1 MQGKLKSHKN
11 NRMNRPGFD
20 LILLMAVLVL
30 LVFSVCFVYTA
41 SSAKAER
48 AHDDSAFYLK
58 RQLLRL
64 ALGLILMF
72 LMLRVDYHVVLRW
85 SPLFFGM
92 AVILLLVLLFLPE
105 SMAIRGAHRWISVG
119 SLQLQPSELAKFCLI
134 MYLAANLTK
143 PSLDLRN
150 FTDGLLPQL
159 LLIGVAVLLVAIEPD
174 MGTALLITLIALMM
188 LFMQGA
194 QLQHLF
200 ALISS
205 GALVAL
211 AFLSKV
217 AYQRDRIE
225 AFIESVL
232 GDSEPA
238 WQVKQS
244 LIGLGHGGL
253 TGLGLGKSKQKLFFL
268 PDPFTDF
275 IMSVIGEEL
284 GLIGTLLVLAMFFV
298 ILWRGF
304 KIAQQAPDDSGRLLA
319 LGIASAIGIG
329 AFVNIAVVTNL
340 LPTTGVPLPF
350 VSYGGSSL
358 LVHLMAIGL
367 LLNVSLHSASRQN
380 SKKGAASVP
389 LAQVR
394 WYRDRKRGG

>member
-1 MQGKLKSHKN
+1 MN
-11 NRMNRPGFD
+11 TNRSGFD
-20 LILLMAVLVL
+20 LILLMAVLIL

-58 RQLLRL
+58 RQLVRL
-64 ALGLILMF
+64 ALGLLLMF
-72 LMLRVDYHVVLRW
+72 AILRVDYHQILRW
-85 SPLFFGM
+85 SPLAYGL
-92 AVILLLVLLFLPE
+92 ALVLLIVLLFLPE
-105 SMAIRGAHRWISVG
+105 SMAIRGAHRWINVG
-119 SLQLQPSELAKFCLI
+119 GLQVQPSELAKFGLI
-134 MYLAANLTK
+134 LYLAANLTK
-143 PSLDLRN
+143 PNLDLRT

-159 LLIGVAVLLVAIEPD
+159 LLTGLVVVLVAIEPD
-174 MGTALLITLIALMM
+174 MGTALLIAMIAFLM
-188 LFMQGA
+188 LFLRGA
-194 QLQHLF
+194 HVQHLF

-211 AFLSKV
+211 AILSKV
-217 AYQRDRIE
+217 AYQRGRVE

-244 LIGLGHGGL
+244 LIGLGNGGL
-253 TGLGLGKSKQKLFFL
+253 SGVGLGKSQQKLFFL

-284 GLIGTLLVLAMFFV
+284 GLIGTLLVLAMFLI

-304 KIAQQAPDDSGRLLA
+304 KIAQQAPDVSGRLLA
-319 LGIASAIGIG
+319 QGITCAIGIG
-329 AFVNIAVVTNL
+329 AFVNIAVVTNM

-358 LVHLMAIGL
+358 LVHLAAIGL
-367 LLNVSLHSASRQN
+367 LLNVSGQGAPGKRAA
-380 SKKGAASVP
+380 KGVTRIP

-394 WYRDRKRGG
+394 WFRDRKRSH

>member
-1 MQGKLKSHKN
+1 
-11 NRMNRPGFD
+11 MNRQGVD
-20 LILLMAVLVL
+20 VVLLIAVLVL

-48 AHDDSAFYLK
+48 TYDDSAFYLK
-58 RQLLRL
+58 KQLLRL
-64 ALGLILMF
+64 ALGLALMF
-72 LMLRVDYHVVLRW
+72 AMLRADYHQVLRW
-85 SPLFFGM
+85 SPLLYGIS
-92 AVILLLVLLFLPE
+92 AILLAVLLFLPD
-105 SMAIRGAHRWISVG
+105 SMAIRGAHRWINIG
-119 SLQLQPSELAKFCLI
+119 SIQVQPSELAKFSLI
-134 MYLAANLTK
+134 LYLAANLTK
-143 PSLDLRN
+143 PSMNVRN

-159 LLIGVAVLLVAIEPD
+159 LLIGALVLLVAIEPD
-174 MGTALLITLIALMM
+174 MGTAMLIALIALMM

-194 QLQHLF
+194 QMQHLF

-205 GALVAL
+205 GALIAL
-211 AFLSKV
+211 ALLSRV
-217 AYQRDRIE
+217 AYQRGRVE
-225 AFIESVL
+225 AFVESML

-244 LIGLGHGGL
+244 LIGLGNGGL

-284 GLIGTLLVLAMFFV
+284 GLIGTLIVMTMFFV

-304 KIAQQAPDDSGRLLA
+304 KIARQAPDASGRLLA
-319 LGIASAIGIG
+319 LGITAAIGIG
-329 AFVNIAVVTNL
+329 AFVNIAVVTNM

-367 LLNVSLHSASRQN
+367 LLNISLQSEGN
-380 SKKGAASVP
+380 KKPKKGVASIP

-394 WYRDRKRGG
+394 WYRDRQRGN

>member
-1 MQGKLKSHKN
+1 
-11 NRMNRPGFD
+11 
-20 LILLMAVLVL
+20 
-30 LVFSVCFVYTA
+30 
-41 SSAKAER
+41 
-48 AHDDSAFYLK
+48 
-58 RQLLRL
+58 
-64 ALGLILMF
+64 
-72 LMLRVDYHVVLRW
+72 
-85 SPLFFGM
+85 
-92 AVILLLVLLFLPE
+92 
-105 SMAIRGAHRWISVG
+105 
-119 SLQLQPSELAKFCLI
+119 
-134 MYLAANLTK
+134 
-143 PSLDLRN
+143 
-150 FTDGLLPQL
+150 
-159 LLIGVAVLLVAIEPD
+159 
-174 MGTALLITLIALMM
+174 MGTATLAALIALMM
-188 LFMQGA
+188 LFMQGV

-200 ALISS
+200 ALLTS

-211 AFLSKV
+211 AVLTKV
-217 AYQRDRIE
+217 TYQRGRVE

-244 LIGLGHGGL
+244 LIGLGNGGL

-298 ILWRGF
+298 MLWRGF

-319 LGIASAIGIG
+319 LSITSAVGLG
-329 AFVNIAVVTNL
+329 AFVNIAVVTNM

-358 LVHLMAIGL
+358 LVHMMAVGL
-367 LLNVSLHSASRQN
+367 LLNVSLQGGAGKKA
-380 SKKGAASVP
+380 KKGVASIP

-394 WYRDRKRGG
+394 WYRDRQRGN